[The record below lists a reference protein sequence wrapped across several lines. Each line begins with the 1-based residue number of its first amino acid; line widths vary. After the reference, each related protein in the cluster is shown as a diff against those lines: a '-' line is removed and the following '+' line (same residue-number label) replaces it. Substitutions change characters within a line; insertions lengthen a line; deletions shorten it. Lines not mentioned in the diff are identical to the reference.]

1 MSEAAPHVPAADD
14 GFARARRARW
24 AVTAAFATNG
34 ALLGALIP
42 HYPEAKAAFGLDPA
56 AFGLLVIALA
66 VGGTLAGPL
75 PAPILRRFGARRVML
90 AGSVA
95 IALLTTAAGLVLDI
109 AGAGAGAGHGAGT
122 AAAWL
127 LWVFAGLVVAS
138 GVLDAVVDTAQ
149 NAQGLQVQTRL
160 ARPVLTTM
168 HAGWSLGAA
177 AGAGLGAAVITV
189 GGPAA
194 LHLGLNGAV
203 CVAVL
208 LGVRRLF
215 LAEAPADSVSAR
227 DAADQSPAPSETS
240 APPAPAARALLRRAA
255 VAALLPAVVI
265 AMAGF
270 GVEEFGNA
278 WATLFLITE
287 RGLDPAAAVLG
298 ASTLLGAQFV
308 GRLAGDRTLA
318 ALGRRGALTA
328 GLGAVVV
335 GLGLALAPLPGL
347 VAVPAAFAGLAL
359 AGLGGAGLAAL
370 LFIIA
375 WNMSEARHFMHTLKS
390 APASDVAVLL
400 ICFGLTVIF
409 DMVIAV
415 VVGIGLAAAL
425 FIRRMAQLTHTQRLA
440 SPSTGECFPPEAA
453 LYRMSGPL
461 FFGAAEKA
469 IATLRTVDPNVRMV
483 VLDMREVP
491 SLDTTAIVALASL
504 RRELGEQG
512 VGIVFVGLPP
522 RLALKLKRAGIKR
535 ETGKLAVVRT
545 LAHAER
551 VARRWLGGG
560 R

>member
-1 MSEAAPHVPAADD
+1 MSQAAPHVPAADD
-14 GFARARRARW
+14 GVTRARRARW

-56 AFGLLVIALA
+56 GFGLLVIALA

-95 IALLTTAAGLVLDI
+95 IALLTTAAGLVLDV
-109 AGAGAGAGHGAGT
+109 AGAGAGAGHGAGP

-127 LWVFAGLVVAS
+127 LWVFAGLVLAS

-149 NAQGLQVQTRL
+149 NVQGLQVQTRL

-215 LAEAPADSVSAR
+215 LADAPADPVPTDDASDGASAR
-227 DAADQSPAPSETS
+227 PTPARSRVLP
-240 APPAPAARALLRRAA
+240 RRAA
-255 VAALLPAVVI
+255 LAALVPAVVI
-265 AMAGF
+265 GMAGF

-318 ALGRRGALTA
+318 VLGRRGALTA

-335 GLGLALAPLPGL
+335 GLGLALAPLPGP

-359 AGLGGAGLAAL
+359 AGLG
-370 LFIIA
+370 
-375 WNMSEARHFMHTLKS
+375 
-390 APASDVAVLL
+390 
-400 ICFGLTVIF
+400 C
-409 DMVIAV
+409 AV
-415 VVGIGLAAAL
+415 VVPVAYALGDEAPGLRPQTGLAVTSWC
-425 FIRRMAQLTHTQRLA
+425 MRLA
-440 SPSTGECFPPEAA
+440 GVGLSPAVG
-453 LYRMSGPL
+453 
-461 FFGAAEKA
+461 
-469 IATLRTVDPNVRMV
+469 
-483 VLDMREVP
+483 
-491 SLDTTAIVALASL
+491 ALA
-504 RRELGEQG
+504 GA
-512 VGIVFVGLPP
+512 VGLAP
-522 RLALKLKRAGIKR
+522 ALTVFLG
-535 ETGKLAVVRT
+535 LAVVGAV
-545 LAHAER
+545 LA
-551 VARRWLGGG
+551 ARLPAAP
-560 R
+560 

>member
-1 MSEAAPHVPAADD
+1 MSEAPPHLPAADD
-14 GFARARRARW
+14 GVARARRARW

-42 HYPEAKAAFGLDPA
+42 HYPEAKAVFGLDPA

-95 IALLTTAAGLVLDI
+95 IALLTTAAGLVLDVT
-109 AGAGAGAGHGAGT
+109 GAGAGAGHGAGT
-122 AAAWL
+122 AAGWP
-127 LWVFAGLVVAS
+127 LWVFAGLVLAS
-138 GVLDAVVDTAQ
+138 GVFDAVVDTAQ

-208 LGVRRLF
+208 LGVGHLF
-215 LAEAPADSVSAR
+215 LAEDPADPVPTDDASDGASAR
-227 DAADQSPAPSETS
+227 PTPARTRVLP
-240 APPAPAARALLRRAA
+240 PPAAL
-255 VAALLPAVVI
+255 AALVPAVVI

-318 ALGRRGALTA
+318 VLGRRGALTA

-335 GLGLALAPLPGL
+335 GLGLALAPLPDP

-359 AGLGGAGLAAL
+359 AGLG
-370 LFIIA
+370 
-375 WNMSEARHFMHTLKS
+375 
-390 APASDVAVLL
+390 
-400 ICFGLTVIF
+400 C
-409 DMVIAV
+409 AV
-415 VVGIGLAAAL
+415 VVPVAYALGDEAPGLRPQTGLAVTSWC
-425 FIRRMAQLTHTQRLA
+425 MRLA
-440 SPSTGECFPPEAA
+440 G
-453 LYRMSGPL
+453 
-461 FFGAAEKA
+461 
-469 IATLRTVDPNVRMV
+469 
-483 VLDMREVP
+483 
-491 SLDTTAIVALASL
+491 VALSPT
-504 RRELGEQG
+504 
-512 VGIVFVGLPP
+512 VGALAGAVGLAP
-522 RLALKLKRAGIKR
+522 ALTVFLG
-535 ETGKLAVVRT
+535 LAVVGAV
-545 LAHAER
+545 LA
-551 VARRWLGGG
+551 ARLPATP
-560 R
+560 

>member
-56 AFGLLVIALA
+56 GFGLLVIALA

-122 AAAWL
+122 AAGWP
-127 LWVFAGLVVAS
+127 LWVFAGLVLAS
-138 GVLDAVVDTAQ
+138 GVLDAVVDTPQ

-177 AGAGLGAAVITV
+177 AGAGLGAAVISV

-215 LAEAPADSVSAR
+215 LAEAPTDSASAR
-227 DAADQSPAPSETS
+227 DAADQPSAPSETS
-240 APPAPAARALLRRAA
+240 APPAPAARSRVLPPRAA
-255 VAALLPAVVI
+255 LAALVPAVVI
-265 AMAGF
+265 GMAGF

-298 ASTLLGAQFV
+298 ASTLLGAQFI

-335 GLGLALAPLPGL
+335 GLGLALAPLPES

-359 AGLGGAGLAAL
+359 AGLG
-370 LFIIA
+370 
-375 WNMSEARHFMHTLKS
+375 
-390 APASDVAVLL
+390 
-400 ICFGLTVIF
+400 C
-409 DMVIAV
+409 AV
-415 VVGIGLAAAL
+415 VVPVAYALGDEAPGLRPQTGLAVTSWC
-425 FIRRMAQLTHTQRLA
+425 MRLA
-440 SPSTGECFPPEAA
+440 GVGLSPAVG
-453 LYRMSGPL
+453 
-461 FFGAAEKA
+461 
-469 IATLRTVDPNVRMV
+469 
-483 VLDMREVP
+483 
-491 SLDTTAIVALASL
+491 ALA
-504 RRELGEQG
+504 GA
-512 VGIVFVGLPP
+512 VGLAP
-522 RLALKLKRAGIKR
+522 ALTVFLG
-535 ETGKLAVVRT
+535 LAVVGAV
-545 LAHAER
+545 LA
-551 VARRWLGGG
+551 ARLPATP
-560 R
+560 

>member
-122 AAAWL
+122 AAGWP
-127 LWVFAGLVVAS
+127 LWVFAGLVLAS

-215 LAEAPADSVSAR
+215 LAEAPVDSASAR
-227 DAADQSPAPSETS
+227 GAADQSPAPSETS
-240 APPAPAARALLRRAA
+240 APPAPAARSRVLPPRAA
-255 VAALLPAVVI
+255 LAALVPAVVI

-308 GRLAGDRTLA
+308 GRLAGDRTLT

-335 GLGLALAPLPGL
+335 GLGLALAPLPEP

-359 AGLGGAGLAAL
+359 AGLGCAVVVPVAYALGDEAPGLRPQTGLAVTSWCMRLAGVGLSPAVGALAGAVGLAPALTVFLGLAA
-370 LFIIA
+370 
-375 WNMSEARHFMHTLKS
+375 
-390 APASDVAVLL
+390 VGAVL
-400 ICFGLTVIF
+400 
-409 DMVIAV
+409 
-415 VVGIGLAAAL
+415 AA
-425 FIRRMAQLTHTQRLA
+425 RL
-440 SPSTGECFPPEAA
+440 PAA
-453 LYRMSGPL
+453 P
-461 FFGAAEKA
+461 
-469 IATLRTVDPNVRMV
+469 
-483 VLDMREVP
+483 
-491 SLDTTAIVALASL
+491 
-504 RRELGEQG
+504 
-512 VGIVFVGLPP
+512 
-522 RLALKLKRAGIKR
+522 
-535 ETGKLAVVRT
+535 
-545 LAHAER
+545 
-551 VARRWLGGG
+551 
-560 R
+560 

>member
-1 MSEAAPHVPAADD
+1 MSQAGPHVPAAD
-14 GFARARRARW
+14 GFTRARRARW

-95 IALLTTAAGLVLDI
+95 IALLTTAAGLVLDV
-109 AGAGAGAGHGAGT
+109 AGAGAGAGRGAGT

-127 LWVFAGLVVAS
+127 LWVFAGLVLAS

-177 AGAGLGAAVITV
+177 AGAGLGAAVISV

-194 LHLGLNGAV
+194 LHLGLNGTV

-215 LAEAPADSVSAR
+215 LAEAPTDSASAR
-227 DAADQSPAPSETS
+227 DAADQPSAPSETS
-240 APPAPAARALLRRAA
+240 APPAPAARSRVLPPRAA
-255 VAALLPAVVI
+255 LAALLPAVVI
-265 AMAGF
+265 GMAGF

-298 ASTLLGAQFV
+298 ASTLLGAQFI

-335 GLGLALAPLPGL
+335 GLGLALAPLPES

-359 AGLGGAGLAAL
+359 AGLG
-370 LFIIA
+370 
-375 WNMSEARHFMHTLKS
+375 
-390 APASDVAVLL
+390 
-400 ICFGLTVIF
+400 C
-409 DMVIAV
+409 AV
-415 VVGIGLAAAL
+415 VVPVAYALGDEAPGLRPQTGLAVTSWC
-425 FIRRMAQLTHTQRLA
+425 MRLA
-440 SPSTGECFPPEAA
+440 GVGLSPAVG
-453 LYRMSGPL
+453 
-461 FFGAAEKA
+461 
-469 IATLRTVDPNVRMV
+469 
-483 VLDMREVP
+483 
-491 SLDTTAIVALASL
+491 ALA
-504 RRELGEQG
+504 GA
-512 VGIVFVGLPP
+512 VGLAPA
-522 RLALKLKRAGIKR
+522 LAVFLG
-535 ETGKLAVVRT
+535 LAVVGAV
-545 LAHAER
+545 LA
-551 VARRWLGGG
+551 ARLPAAP
-560 R
+560 

>member
-1 MSEAAPHVPAADD
+1 MSEAPPHLPTADD
-14 GFARARRARW
+14 GVARARRARW

-122 AAAWL
+122 AAGWP
-127 LWVFAGLVVAS
+127 LWVFAGLVLAS

-215 LAEAPADSVSAR
+215 LAEAPTDSASAR
-227 DAADQSPAPSETS
+227 DAADQPSAPSETS
-240 APPAPAARALLRRAA
+240 APPAPAARSRVLPPRAA
-255 VAALLPAVVI
+255 LAALLPAVVI

-335 GLGLALAPLPGL
+335 GLGLALAPLPEP

-359 AGLGGAGLAAL
+359 AGLGCAVVVPVAYALGDEAPGLRPQTGLAVTSWCMRLAGVGLSPAVGALAGAVGLAPALTVFLGLAA
-370 LFIIA
+370 
-375 WNMSEARHFMHTLKS
+375 
-390 APASDVAVLL
+390 VGAVL
-400 ICFGLTVIF
+400 
-409 DMVIAV
+409 
-415 VVGIGLAAAL
+415 AA
-425 FIRRMAQLTHTQRLA
+425 RL
-440 SPSTGECFPPEAA
+440 PAA
-453 LYRMSGPL
+453 P
-461 FFGAAEKA
+461 
-469 IATLRTVDPNVRMV
+469 
-483 VLDMREVP
+483 
-491 SLDTTAIVALASL
+491 
-504 RRELGEQG
+504 
-512 VGIVFVGLPP
+512 
-522 RLALKLKRAGIKR
+522 
-535 ETGKLAVVRT
+535 
-545 LAHAER
+545 
-551 VARRWLGGG
+551 
-560 R
+560 

>member
-1 MSEAAPHVPAADD
+1 MSEAPPHLPAADD
-14 GFARARRARW
+14 GVARARRARW

-127 LWVFAGLVVAS
+127 LWVFAGLVLAS

-160 ARPVLTTM
+160 ARPVRTTM

-215 LAEAPADSVSAR
+215 LAEAPTDSASAR
-227 DAADQSPAPSETS
+227 DASDQSPAPSETS
-240 APPAPAARALLRRAA
+240 APPAPATPGAPALPRRAA
-255 VAALLPAVVI
+255 VAALVPAVVI

-308 GRLAGDRTLA
+308 GRLAGDRTLT

-335 GLGLALAPLPGL
+335 GLGLALAPLPEP

-359 AGLGGAGLAAL
+359 AGLGCAVVVPVAYALGDEAPGLRPQTGLAVTSWCMRLAGVGLSPAVGALAGAVGLAPALTVFLGLAA
-370 LFIIA
+370 
-375 WNMSEARHFMHTLKS
+375 
-390 APASDVAVLL
+390 VGAVL
-400 ICFGLTVIF
+400 
-409 DMVIAV
+409 
-415 VVGIGLAAAL
+415 AA
-425 FIRRMAQLTHTQRLA
+425 RL
-440 SPSTGECFPPEAA
+440 PAA
-453 LYRMSGPL
+453 P
-461 FFGAAEKA
+461 
-469 IATLRTVDPNVRMV
+469 
-483 VLDMREVP
+483 
-491 SLDTTAIVALASL
+491 
-504 RRELGEQG
+504 
-512 VGIVFVGLPP
+512 
-522 RLALKLKRAGIKR
+522 
-535 ETGKLAVVRT
+535 
-545 LAHAER
+545 
-551 VARRWLGGG
+551 
-560 R
+560 

>member
-1 MSEAAPHVPAADD
+1 MSEAAPHLPAADD
-14 GFARARRARW
+14 GFVRARRARW

-109 AGAGAGAGHGAGT
+109 AGAGA

-177 AGAGLGAAVITV
+177 AGAALGAAVITV

-215 LAEAPADSVSAR
+215 LAEAPVDSASAR
-227 DAADQSPAPSETS
+227 GASEDSPAPSETS
-240 APPAPAARALLRRAA
+240 APGTRALPRRAA

-265 AMAGF
+265 GMAGF

-335 GLGLALAPLPGL
+335 GLGLALAPLPGP
-347 VAVPAAFAGLAL
+347 VTVPAAFAGLAL
-359 AGLGGAGLAAL
+359 AGLGCAVVVPVAYALGDEAPGLRPQTGLAVTSWCMRLAGVGLSPAVGALAGAVGLAPALTVFLGLAA
-370 LFIIA
+370 
-375 WNMSEARHFMHTLKS
+375 
-390 APASDVAVLL
+390 VGAVL
-400 ICFGLTVIF
+400 
-409 DMVIAV
+409 
-415 VVGIGLAAAL
+415 AARLPA
-425 FIRRMAQLTHTQRLA
+425 APQRGHDT
-440 SPSTGECFPPEAA
+440 PSRE
-453 LYRMSGPL
+453 
-461 FFGAAEKA
+461 GA
-469 IATLRTVDPNVRMV
+469 R
-483 VLDMREVP
+483 
-491 SLDTTAIVALASL
+491 
-504 RRELGEQG
+504 G
-512 VGIVFVGLPP
+512 VS
-522 RLALKLKRAGIKR
+522 
-535 ETGKLAVVRT
+535 
-545 LAHAER
+545 
-551 VARRWLGGG
+551 
-560 R
+560 

>member
-1 MSEAAPHVPAADD
+1 MSEAPPHLPAADD
-14 GFARARRARW
+14 GVARARRARW

-122 AAAWL
+122 AAAWP
-127 LWVFAGLVVAS
+127 LWVFAGLVLAS

-215 LAEAPADSVSAR
+215 LAEAPTDSASAR
-227 DAADQSPAPSETS
+227 GASEDSPAPSETS
-240 APPAPAARALLRRAA
+240 APPAPAARSRVLPPRAA
-255 VAALLPAVVI
+255 LAALLPAVVI

-335 GLGLALAPLPGL
+335 GLGLALAPLPES

-359 AGLGGAGLAAL
+359 AGLGCAVVVPVAYALGDEAPGLRPQTGLAVTSWCMRLAGVGLSPAVGALAGAVGLAPALTVFLGLAA
-370 LFIIA
+370 
-375 WNMSEARHFMHTLKS
+375 
-390 APASDVAVLL
+390 VGAVL
-400 ICFGLTVIF
+400 
-409 DMVIAV
+409 
-415 VVGIGLAAAL
+415 AA
-425 FIRRMAQLTHTQRLA
+425 RL
-440 SPSTGECFPPEAA
+440 PAA
-453 LYRMSGPL
+453 P
-461 FFGAAEKA
+461 
-469 IATLRTVDPNVRMV
+469 
-483 VLDMREVP
+483 
-491 SLDTTAIVALASL
+491 
-504 RRELGEQG
+504 
-512 VGIVFVGLPP
+512 
-522 RLALKLKRAGIKR
+522 
-535 ETGKLAVVRT
+535 
-545 LAHAER
+545 
-551 VARRWLGGG
+551 
-560 R
+560 

>member
-1 MSEAAPHVPAADD
+1 MSEAPPHLPTADD
-14 GFARARRARW
+14 GVARARRARW

-95 IALLTTAAGLVLDI
+95 IALLTTAAGLVLDV

-122 AAAWL
+122 AAAWP
-127 LWVFAGLVVAS
+127 LWVFAGLVLAS

-215 LAEAPADSVSAR
+215 LAEAPVDSASAR
-227 DAADQSPAPSETS
+227 GAADQSPAPSETS
-240 APPAPAARALLRRAA
+240 APPAPATPGAPALPRRAA
-255 VAALLPAVVI
+255 VAALVPAVVI

-308 GRLAGDRTLA
+308 GRLAGDRTLT

-335 GLGLALAPLPGL
+335 GLGLALAPLPGP

-359 AGLGGAGLAAL
+359 AGLGCAVVVPVAYALGDEAPGLRPQTGLAVTSWCMRLAGVGLSPAVGALAGAVGLAPALTVFLGLAA
-370 LFIIA
+370 
-375 WNMSEARHFMHTLKS
+375 
-390 APASDVAVLL
+390 VGAVL
-400 ICFGLTVIF
+400 
-409 DMVIAV
+409 
-415 VVGIGLAAAL
+415 AA
-425 FIRRMAQLTHTQRLA
+425 RL
-440 SPSTGECFPPEAA
+440 PAA
-453 LYRMSGPL
+453 P
-461 FFGAAEKA
+461 
-469 IATLRTVDPNVRMV
+469 
-483 VLDMREVP
+483 
-491 SLDTTAIVALASL
+491 
-504 RRELGEQG
+504 
-512 VGIVFVGLPP
+512 
-522 RLALKLKRAGIKR
+522 
-535 ETGKLAVVRT
+535 
-545 LAHAER
+545 
-551 VARRWLGGG
+551 
-560 R
+560 

>member
-42 HYPEAKAAFGLDPA
+42 HYPEAKAVFGLDPA
-56 AFGLLVIALA
+56 GFGLIVIALA
-66 VGGTLAGPL
+66 MGGTLAGPL

-95 IALLTTAAGLVLDI
+95 IALLTTAAGLVLDV

-122 AAAWL
+122 AAGWL
-127 LWVFAGLVVAS
+127 LWVFAGLVLAS

-177 AGAGLGAAVITV
+177 AGAGLGAAVISV

-215 LAEAPADSVSAR
+215 LTEDPADPVPAGDASDGASAR
-227 DAADQSPAPSETS
+227 PTPARSRVL
-240 APPAPAARALLRRAA
+240 PPRAA
-255 VAALLPAVVI
+255 LAALLLAVVI

-278 WATLFLITE
+278 WATLFLISE

-335 GLGLALAPLPGL
+335 GLGLALAPLPEP

-359 AGLGGAGLAAL
+359 AGLG
-370 LFIIA
+370 
-375 WNMSEARHFMHTLKS
+375 
-390 APASDVAVLL
+390 
-400 ICFGLTVIF
+400 C
-409 DMVIAV
+409 AV
-415 VVGIGLAAAL
+415 VVPVAYALGDEAPGLRPQTGLAVTSWC
-425 FIRRMAQLTHTQRLA
+425 MRLA
-440 SPSTGECFPPEAA
+440 GVGLSPAVG
-453 LYRMSGPL
+453 
-461 FFGAAEKA
+461 
-469 IATLRTVDPNVRMV
+469 
-483 VLDMREVP
+483 
-491 SLDTTAIVALASL
+491 ALA
-504 RRELGEQG
+504 GA
-512 VGIVFVGLPP
+512 VGLAP
-522 RLALKLKRAGIKR
+522 ALTVFLG
-535 ETGKLAVVRT
+535 LAVVGAV
-545 LAHAER
+545 LA
-551 VARRWLGGG
+551 ARLPATP
-560 R
+560 

>member
-1 MSEAAPHVPAADD
+1 MSEAPPHLPAADD
-14 GFARARRARW
+14 GVARARRARW

-122 AAAWL
+122 AAGWP
-127 LWVFAGLVVAS
+127 LWVFAGLVLAS

-177 AGAGLGAAVITV
+177 AGAALGAAVITV
-189 GGPAA
+189 GGPTA

-215 LAEAPADSVSAR
+215 LAEAPADSASAR
-227 DAADQSPAPSETS
+227 GASEDSPAPSETS
-240 APPAPAARALLRRAA
+240 APAAPALPRRAA

-265 AMAGF
+265 GMAGF

-335 GLGLALAPLPGL
+335 GLGLALAPLPGP

-359 AGLGGAGLAAL
+359 AGLGCAVVVPVAYALGDEAPGLRPQTGLAVTSWCMRLAGVGLSPAVGALAGAVGLAPALTVFLGLAA
-370 LFIIA
+370 
-375 WNMSEARHFMHTLKS
+375 
-390 APASDVAVLL
+390 VGAVL
-400 ICFGLTVIF
+400 
-409 DMVIAV
+409 
-415 VVGIGLAAAL
+415 AA
-425 FIRRMAQLTHTQRLA
+425 RL
-440 SPSTGECFPPEAA
+440 PAA
-453 LYRMSGPL
+453 P
-461 FFGAAEKA
+461 
-469 IATLRTVDPNVRMV
+469 
-483 VLDMREVP
+483 
-491 SLDTTAIVALASL
+491 
-504 RRELGEQG
+504 
-512 VGIVFVGLPP
+512 
-522 RLALKLKRAGIKR
+522 
-535 ETGKLAVVRT
+535 
-545 LAHAER
+545 
-551 VARRWLGGG
+551 
-560 R
+560 

>member
-1 MSEAAPHVPAADD
+1 MSEAPPHLPTADD

-122 AAAWL
+122 AAAWP
-127 LWVFAGLVVAS
+127 LWVFAGLVLAS

-215 LAEAPADSVSAR
+215 LAEAPTDSASAR
-227 DAADQSPAPSETS
+227 DASDQSPAPSETS
-240 APPAPAARALLRRAA
+240 APPAPATPGAPALPRRAA
-255 VAALLPAVVI
+255 VAALVPAVVI

-308 GRLAGDRTLA
+308 GRLAGDRTLT

-335 GLGLALAPLPGL
+335 GLGLALAPLPEP

-359 AGLGGAGLAAL
+359 AGLGCAVVVPVAYALGDEAPGLRPQTGLAVTSWCMRLAGVGLSPAVGALAGAVGLAPALTVFLGLAA
-370 LFIIA
+370 
-375 WNMSEARHFMHTLKS
+375 
-390 APASDVAVLL
+390 VGAVL
-400 ICFGLTVIF
+400 
-409 DMVIAV
+409 
-415 VVGIGLAAAL
+415 AA
-425 FIRRMAQLTHTQRLA
+425 RL
-440 SPSTGECFPPEAA
+440 PAA
-453 LYRMSGPL
+453 P
-461 FFGAAEKA
+461 
-469 IATLRTVDPNVRMV
+469 
-483 VLDMREVP
+483 
-491 SLDTTAIVALASL
+491 
-504 RRELGEQG
+504 
-512 VGIVFVGLPP
+512 
-522 RLALKLKRAGIKR
+522 
-535 ETGKLAVVRT
+535 
-545 LAHAER
+545 
-551 VARRWLGGG
+551 
-560 R
+560 

>member
-1 MSEAAPHVPAADD
+1 MSEAPPHLPTADD
-14 GFARARRARW
+14 GVARARRARW

-56 AFGLLVIALA
+56 VFGLLVIALA

-75 PAPILRRFGARRVML
+75 LAPILRRFGARRVML

-122 AAAWL
+122 AAAWP
-127 LWVFAGLVVAS
+127 LWVFAGLVLAS

-215 LAEAPADSVSAR
+215 LAEAPVDSASAR
-227 DAADQSPAPSETS
+227 GAADQSPAPSETS
-240 APPAPAARALLRRAA
+240 APPAPALPRRAA

-265 AMAGF
+265 GMAGF

-335 GLGLALAPLPGL
+335 GLGLALAPLPGP

-359 AGLGGAGLAAL
+359 AGLGCAVVVPVAYALGDEAPGLRPQTGLAVTSWCMRLAGVGLSPAVGALAGAVGLAPALTVFLGLAA
-370 LFIIA
+370 
-375 WNMSEARHFMHTLKS
+375 
-390 APASDVAVLL
+390 VGAVL
-400 ICFGLTVIF
+400 
-409 DMVIAV
+409 
-415 VVGIGLAAAL
+415 AA
-425 FIRRMAQLTHTQRLA
+425 RL
-440 SPSTGECFPPEAA
+440 PAA
-453 LYRMSGPL
+453 P
-461 FFGAAEKA
+461 
-469 IATLRTVDPNVRMV
+469 
-483 VLDMREVP
+483 
-491 SLDTTAIVALASL
+491 
-504 RRELGEQG
+504 
-512 VGIVFVGLPP
+512 
-522 RLALKLKRAGIKR
+522 
-535 ETGKLAVVRT
+535 
-545 LAHAER
+545 
-551 VARRWLGGG
+551 
-560 R
+560 

>member
-56 AFGLLVIALA
+56 GFGLLVIALA

-95 IALLTTAAGLVLDI
+95 IALLTTAAGLVLDV
-109 AGAGAGAGHGAGT
+109 AGAGTGAGRGAGT
-122 AAAWL
+122 AAAWP
-127 LWVFAGLVVAS
+127 LWVFAGLVLAS

-215 LAEAPADSVSAR
+215 LAEAPADPVPTDDASDEASAR
-227 DAADQSPAPSETS
+227 PTPARSRVL
-240 APPAPAARALLRRAA
+240 PPRAA
-255 VAALLPAVVI
+255 LAALVPAVVI

-278 WATLFLITE
+278 WATLFLISE

-298 ASTLLGAQFV
+298 ASTLLGAQFI

-335 GLGLALAPLPGL
+335 GLGLALAPLPES

-359 AGLGGAGLAAL
+359 AGLG
-370 LFIIA
+370 
-375 WNMSEARHFMHTLKS
+375 
-390 APASDVAVLL
+390 
-400 ICFGLTVIF
+400 C
-409 DMVIAV
+409 AV
-415 VVGIGLAAAL
+415 VVPVAYALGDEAPGLRPQTGLAVTSWC
-425 FIRRMAQLTHTQRLA
+425 MRLA
-440 SPSTGECFPPEAA
+440 GVGLSPAVG
-453 LYRMSGPL
+453 
-461 FFGAAEKA
+461 
-469 IATLRTVDPNVRMV
+469 
-483 VLDMREVP
+483 
-491 SLDTTAIVALASL
+491 ALA
-504 RRELGEQG
+504 GA
-512 VGIVFVGLPP
+512 VGLAP
-522 RLALKLKRAGIKR
+522 ALTVFLG
-535 ETGKLAVVRT
+535 LAVVGAV
-545 LAHAER
+545 LA
-551 VARRWLGGG
+551 ARLPAAP
-560 R
+560 

>member
-1 MSEAAPHVPAADD
+1 MSEAPPHLPAADD
-14 GFARARRARW
+14 GVARARRARW

-127 LWVFAGLVVAS
+127 LWVFAGLVLAS

-177 AGAGLGAAVITV
+177 AGAGLGAVVITV

-215 LAEAPADSVSAR
+215 LAEAPVDSASAR
-227 DAADQSPAPSETS
+227 GAADQSPAPSETS
-240 APPAPAARALLRRAA
+240 APPAPALPRRAA

-308 GRLAGDRTLA
+308 GRLAGDRTLT

-335 GLGLALAPLPGL
+335 GLGLALAPLPEP

-359 AGLGGAGLAAL
+359 AGLGCAVVVPVAYALGDEAPGLRPQTGLAVTSWCMRLAGVGLSPAVGALAGAVGLAPALTVFLGLAA
-370 LFIIA
+370 
-375 WNMSEARHFMHTLKS
+375 
-390 APASDVAVLL
+390 VGAVL
-400 ICFGLTVIF
+400 
-409 DMVIAV
+409 
-415 VVGIGLAAAL
+415 AA
-425 FIRRMAQLTHTQRLA
+425 RL
-440 SPSTGECFPPEAA
+440 PAA
-453 LYRMSGPL
+453 P
-461 FFGAAEKA
+461 
-469 IATLRTVDPNVRMV
+469 
-483 VLDMREVP
+483 
-491 SLDTTAIVALASL
+491 
-504 RRELGEQG
+504 
-512 VGIVFVGLPP
+512 
-522 RLALKLKRAGIKR
+522 
-535 ETGKLAVVRT
+535 
-545 LAHAER
+545 
-551 VARRWLGGG
+551 
-560 R
+560 

>member
-1 MSEAAPHVPAADD
+1 MSEAVPHLPAADD

-109 AGAGAGAGHGAGT
+109 AGAGAGHGAGT
-122 AAAWL
+122 AAAWP

-215 LAEAPADSVSAR
+215 LAEAPVDSASAR
-227 DAADQSPAPSETS
+227 GAADQSPAPS
-240 APPAPAARALLRRAA
+240 APAARALPRRAA

-265 AMAGF
+265 GMAGF

-335 GLGLALAPLPGL
+335 GLGLALAPLPEP

-359 AGLGGAGLAAL
+359 AGLGCAVVVPVAYALGDEAPGLRPQTGLAVTSWCMRLAGVGLSPAVGALAGAVGLAPALTVFLGLAA
-370 LFIIA
+370 
-375 WNMSEARHFMHTLKS
+375 
-390 APASDVAVLL
+390 VGAVL
-400 ICFGLTVIF
+400 
-409 DMVIAV
+409 
-415 VVGIGLAAAL
+415 AA
-425 FIRRMAQLTHTQRLA
+425 RLPA
-440 SPSTGECFPPEAA
+440 APQSGHDTPS
-453 LYRMSGPL
+453 
-461 FFGAAEKA
+461 
-469 IATLRTVDPNVRMV
+469 
-483 VLDMREVP
+483 
-491 SLDTTAIVALASL
+491 
-504 RRELGEQG
+504 
-512 VGIVFVGLPP
+512 
-522 RLALKLKRAGIKR
+522 RAG
-535 ETGKLAVVRT
+535 
-545 LAHAER
+545 
-551 VARRWLGGG
+551 ARGVS
-560 R
+560 

>member
-1 MSEAAPHVPAADD
+1 MIEAAPHLPAADD

-56 AFGLLVIALA
+56 GFGLLVIALA

-122 AAAWL
+122 AAGWP
-127 LWVFAGLVVAS
+127 LWVFAGLVLAS

-177 AGAGLGAAVITV
+177 AGAGLGAAVISV

-208 LGVRRLF
+208 LGIRRLF
-215 LAEAPADSVSAR
+215 LADAPADPVPTDDASDEASAR
-227 DAADQSPAPSETS
+227 PTPARSRVL
-240 APPAPAARALLRRAA
+240 PPRAA
-255 VAALLPAVVI
+255 LAALVPAVVI

-278 WATLFLITE
+278 WATLFLISE

-298 ASTLLGAQFV
+298 ASTLLGAQFI

-335 GLGLALAPLPGL
+335 GLGLALAPLPES

-359 AGLGGAGLAAL
+359 AGLG
-370 LFIIA
+370 
-375 WNMSEARHFMHTLKS
+375 
-390 APASDVAVLL
+390 
-400 ICFGLTVIF
+400 C
-409 DMVIAV
+409 AV
-415 VVGIGLAAAL
+415 VVPVAYALGDEAPGLRPQTGLAVTSWC
-425 FIRRMAQLTHTQRLA
+425 MRLA
-440 SPSTGECFPPEAA
+440 GVGLSPAVG
-453 LYRMSGPL
+453 
-461 FFGAAEKA
+461 
-469 IATLRTVDPNVRMV
+469 
-483 VLDMREVP
+483 
-491 SLDTTAIVALASL
+491 ALA
-504 RRELGEQG
+504 GA
-512 VGIVFVGLPP
+512 VGLAP
-522 RLALKLKRAGIKR
+522 ALTVFLG
-535 ETGKLAVVRT
+535 LAVVGAV
-545 LAHAER
+545 LA
-551 VARRWLGGG
+551 ARLPATP
-560 R
+560 

>member
-1 MSEAAPHVPAADD
+1 MSEAPPHLPAADD
-14 GFARARRARW
+14 GVAQARRARW

-95 IALLTTAAGLVLDI
+95 IALLTTAAGLVLDV

-127 LWVFAGLVVAS
+127 LWVFAGLVLAS

-215 LAEAPADSVSAR
+215 LAEAPVDSASAR
-227 DAADQSPAPSETS
+227 GAADQSPAPSETS
-240 APPAPAARALLRRAA
+240 APPAPALPRRAA

-265 AMAGF
+265 GMAGF

-335 GLGLALAPLPGL
+335 GLGLALAPLPEP

-359 AGLGGAGLAAL
+359 AGLGCAVVVPVAYALGDEAPGLRPQTGLAVTSWCMRLAGVGLSPAVGALAGAVGLAPALTVFLGLAA
-370 LFIIA
+370 
-375 WNMSEARHFMHTLKS
+375 
-390 APASDVAVLL
+390 VGAVL
-400 ICFGLTVIF
+400 
-409 DMVIAV
+409 
-415 VVGIGLAAAL
+415 AA
-425 FIRRMAQLTHTQRLA
+425 RL
-440 SPSTGECFPPEAA
+440 P
-453 LYRMSGPL
+453 
-461 FFGAAEKA
+461 
-469 IATLRTVDPNVRMV
+469 ATP
-483 VLDMREVP
+483 
-491 SLDTTAIVALASL
+491 
-504 RRELGEQG
+504 
-512 VGIVFVGLPP
+512 
-522 RLALKLKRAGIKR
+522 
-535 ETGKLAVVRT
+535 
-545 LAHAER
+545 
-551 VARRWLGGG
+551 
-560 R
+560 

>member
-1 MSEAAPHVPAADD
+1 MSEAAPHLPSADD
-14 GFARARRARW
+14 GVARARRARW

-56 AFGLLVIALA
+56 GFGLLVIALA

-75 PAPILRRFGARRVML
+75 PAPLLRRFGAGRVML

-95 IALLTTAAGLVLDI
+95 IALLTTAAGLVLDV
-109 AGAGAGAGHGAGT
+109 AGAGAGARHGAGA
-122 AAAWL
+122 AAAWP
-127 LWVFAGLVVAS
+127 LWVFAGLVLAS

-208 LGVRRLF
+208 LGIRRLF
-215 LAEAPADSVSAR
+215 LADAPADPVPTDDASDEASAR
-227 DAADQSPAPSETS
+227 PTPARSGVLP
-240 APPAPAARALLRRAA
+240 RRAA
-255 VAALLPAVVI
+255 VAALVPAVVI

-318 ALGRRGALTA
+318 VLGRRGALTA

-335 GLGLALAPLPGL
+335 GLGLALAPLPEP

-359 AGLGGAGLAAL
+359 AGLG
-370 LFIIA
+370 
-375 WNMSEARHFMHTLKS
+375 
-390 APASDVAVLL
+390 
-400 ICFGLTVIF
+400 C
-409 DMVIAV
+409 AV
-415 VVGIGLAAAL
+415 VVPVAYALGDEAPGLRPQTGLAV
-425 FIRRMAQLTHTQRLA
+425 T
-440 SPSTGECFPPEAA
+440 SWC
-453 LYRMSGPL
+453 
-461 FFGAAEKA
+461 
-469 IATLRTVDPNVRMV
+469 
-483 VLDMREVP
+483 MR
-491 SLDTTAIVALASL
+491 
-504 RRELGEQG
+504 
-512 VGIVFVGLPP
+512 
-522 RLALKLKRAGIKR
+522 
-535 ETGKLAVVRT
+535 LAVVGLSPAVGA
-545 LAHAER
+545 LAGA
-551 VARRWLGGG
+551 VGLAPALTVFLGLAVVGAVLAARLPTAPQSGHDTPSREGARGVS
-560 R
+560 

>member
-1 MSEAAPHVPAADD
+1 MSEAPPHLPTADD
-14 GFARARRARW
+14 GVARARRARW

-42 HYPEAKAAFGLDPA
+42 HYPEAKAAIGLDPA

-122 AAAWL
+122 AAGWP
-127 LWVFAGLVVAS
+127 LWVFAGLVLAS

-215 LAEAPADSVSAR
+215 LTEDPADPVPTDDASDEASAR
-227 DAADQSPAPSETS
+227 PTPARSGVL
-240 APPAPAARALLRRAA
+240 PPRAA
-255 VAALLPAVVI
+255 LAALVPAVVI

-298 ASTLLGAQFV
+298 ASTLLGAQFI

-335 GLGLALAPLPGL
+335 GLGLALAPLPEP

-359 AGLGGAGLAAL
+359 AGLG
-370 LFIIA
+370 
-375 WNMSEARHFMHTLKS
+375 
-390 APASDVAVLL
+390 
-400 ICFGLTVIF
+400 C
-409 DMVIAV
+409 AV
-415 VVGIGLAAAL
+415 VVPVAYALGDEAPGLRPQTGLAVTSWC
-425 FIRRMAQLTHTQRLA
+425 MRLA
-440 SPSTGECFPPEAA
+440 GVGLSPAVG
-453 LYRMSGPL
+453 
-461 FFGAAEKA
+461 
-469 IATLRTVDPNVRMV
+469 
-483 VLDMREVP
+483 
-491 SLDTTAIVALASL
+491 ALA
-504 RRELGEQG
+504 GA
-512 VGIVFVGLPP
+512 VGLAP
-522 RLALKLKRAGIKR
+522 ALTVFLG
-535 ETGKLAVVRT
+535 LAVVGAV
-545 LAHAER
+545 LA
-551 VARRWLGGG
+551 ARLPAAP
-560 R
+560 

>member
-1 MSEAAPHVPAADD
+1 MSEAAPHLPAADD

-56 AFGLLVIALA
+56 GFGLLVIALA

-95 IALLTTAAGLVLDI
+95 IALLTTAAGLVLDV

-127 LWVFAGLVVAS
+127 LWVFAGLVLAS

-149 NAQGLQVQTRL
+149 NAQGLRVQTRL

-177 AGAGLGAAVITV
+177 AGAGLGAAVISV

-208 LGVRRLF
+208 LGIRRLF
-215 LAEAPADSVSAR
+215 LTEDPADPVPTDDASDGASAR
-227 DAADQSPAPSETS
+227 PTPARSRVL
-240 APPAPAARALLRRAA
+240 PPRAA
-255 VAALLPAVVI
+255 LAALVPAVVI

-298 ASTLLGAQFV
+298 ASTLLGAQFI

-335 GLGLALAPLPGL
+335 GLGLALAPLPES

-359 AGLGGAGLAAL
+359 AGLG
-370 LFIIA
+370 
-375 WNMSEARHFMHTLKS
+375 
-390 APASDVAVLL
+390 
-400 ICFGLTVIF
+400 C
-409 DMVIAV
+409 AV
-415 VVGIGLAAAL
+415 VVPVAYALGDEAPGLRPQTGLAVTSWC
-425 FIRRMAQLTHTQRLA
+425 MRLA
-440 SPSTGECFPPEAA
+440 GVGLSPAVG
-453 LYRMSGPL
+453 
-461 FFGAAEKA
+461 
-469 IATLRTVDPNVRMV
+469 
-483 VLDMREVP
+483 
-491 SLDTTAIVALASL
+491 ALA
-504 RRELGEQG
+504 GA
-512 VGIVFVGLPP
+512 VGLAP
-522 RLALKLKRAGIKR
+522 ALTVFLG
-535 ETGKLAVVRT
+535 LAVVGAV
-545 LAHAER
+545 LA
-551 VARRWLGGG
+551 ARLPATP
-560 R
+560 

>member
-1 MSEAAPHVPAADD
+1 MSEAPPHLPTADD
-14 GFARARRARW
+14 GVARARRARW

-149 NAQGLQVQTRL
+149 NAQGLQVQARL

-215 LAEAPADSVSAR
+215 LAEAPADSASAR
-227 DAADQSPAPSETS
+227 GASEKAPAPSETS
-240 APPAPAARALLRRAA
+240 APPAPALPRRAA

-335 GLGLALAPLPGL
+335 GLGLALAPLPGP

-359 AGLGGAGLAAL
+359 AGLGCAVVVPVAYALGDEAPGLRPQTGLAVTSWCMRLAGVGLSPAVGALAGAVGLAPALTVFLGLAA
-370 LFIIA
+370 
-375 WNMSEARHFMHTLKS
+375 
-390 APASDVAVLL
+390 VGAVL
-400 ICFGLTVIF
+400 
-409 DMVIAV
+409 
-415 VVGIGLAAAL
+415 AA
-425 FIRRMAQLTHTQRLA
+425 RL
-440 SPSTGECFPPEAA
+440 PAA
-453 LYRMSGPL
+453 P
-461 FFGAAEKA
+461 
-469 IATLRTVDPNVRMV
+469 
-483 VLDMREVP
+483 
-491 SLDTTAIVALASL
+491 
-504 RRELGEQG
+504 
-512 VGIVFVGLPP
+512 
-522 RLALKLKRAGIKR
+522 
-535 ETGKLAVVRT
+535 
-545 LAHAER
+545 
-551 VARRWLGGG
+551 
-560 R
+560 

>member
-1 MSEAAPHVPAADD
+1 MSEAPPHLPAADD

-95 IALLTTAAGLVLDI
+95 IALFTTAAGLVLDV

-127 LWVFAGLVVAS
+127 LWVFAGLVLAS

-215 LAEAPADSVSAR
+215 LAETPVDSASAR
-227 DAADQSPAPSETS
+227 GAADQSPAPSETS
-240 APPAPAARALLRRAA
+240 APAAPGTRALPRRAA

-265 AMAGF
+265 GMAGF

-335 GLGLALAPLPGL
+335 GLGLALAPLPGP

-359 AGLGGAGLAAL
+359 AGLGCAVVVPVAYALGDEAPGLRPQTGLAVTSWCMRLAGVGLSPAVGALAGAVGLAPALTVFLGLAA
-370 LFIIA
+370 
-375 WNMSEARHFMHTLKS
+375 
-390 APASDVAVLL
+390 VGAVL
-400 ICFGLTVIF
+400 
-409 DMVIAV
+409 
-415 VVGIGLAAAL
+415 AA
-425 FIRRMAQLTHTQRLA
+425 RL
-440 SPSTGECFPPEAA
+440 PAA
-453 LYRMSGPL
+453 P
-461 FFGAAEKA
+461 
-469 IATLRTVDPNVRMV
+469 
-483 VLDMREVP
+483 
-491 SLDTTAIVALASL
+491 
-504 RRELGEQG
+504 
-512 VGIVFVGLPP
+512 
-522 RLALKLKRAGIKR
+522 
-535 ETGKLAVVRT
+535 
-545 LAHAER
+545 
-551 VARRWLGGG
+551 
-560 R
+560 

>member
-1 MSEAAPHVPAADD
+1 MSEAPPHLPAADD
-14 GFARARRARW
+14 GVARARRARW

-122 AAAWL
+122 AAAWP
-127 LWVFAGLVVAS
+127 LWVFAGLVLAS

-177 AGAGLGAAVITV
+177 AGAGFGAAVITV

-215 LAEAPADSVSAR
+215 LAEAPVDSASAR
-227 DAADQSPAPSETS
+227 GAADQSPAPSETS
-240 APPAPAARALLRRAA
+240 TPPAPAAQALPRRAA
-255 VAALLPAVVI
+255 VAVLVPAVVI

-335 GLGLALAPLPGL
+335 GLGLALAPLPGP

-359 AGLGGAGLAAL
+359 AGLGCAVVVPVAYALGDEAPGLRPQTGLAVTSWCMRLAGVGLSPAVGALAGAVGLAPALTVFLGLAA
-370 LFIIA
+370 
-375 WNMSEARHFMHTLKS
+375 
-390 APASDVAVLL
+390 VGAVL
-400 ICFGLTVIF
+400 
-409 DMVIAV
+409 
-415 VVGIGLAAAL
+415 AA
-425 FIRRMAQLTHTQRLA
+425 RL
-440 SPSTGECFPPEAA
+440 PAA
-453 LYRMSGPL
+453 P
-461 FFGAAEKA
+461 
-469 IATLRTVDPNVRMV
+469 
-483 VLDMREVP
+483 
-491 SLDTTAIVALASL
+491 
-504 RRELGEQG
+504 
-512 VGIVFVGLPP
+512 
-522 RLALKLKRAGIKR
+522 
-535 ETGKLAVVRT
+535 
-545 LAHAER
+545 
-551 VARRWLGGG
+551 
-560 R
+560 